1 MLRSTY
7 IFIIRNID
15 TNKNSENNVEH
26 IKELNLY
33 VPNSNNFIETLSL
46 FYVCKI
52 WNLWEL
58 IITETPIII
67 SSDCPSTCS
76 SVVMLLS
83 TLISPMKYCGD
94 LRPYITIFDIDFKEY
109 KDEDTLKFVN
119 SPLMGIINPFC
130 IKVR

>member
-1 MLRSTY
+1 MKQ
-7 IFIIRNID
+7 I
-15 TNKNSENNVEH
+15 TNVINNV
-26 IKELNLY
+26 KELNSY
-33 VPNSNNFIETLSL
+33 FPNTNNFMEILSI

-67 SSDCPSTCS
+67 SSDCPSKCS

-94 LRPYITIFDIDFKEY
+94 LRPYISIFDNDFKEY
-109 KDEDTLKFVN
+109 KDETSLKFVN
-119 SPLMGIINPFC
+119 SPLLGIINPFC
-130 IKVR
+130 LKVSYL